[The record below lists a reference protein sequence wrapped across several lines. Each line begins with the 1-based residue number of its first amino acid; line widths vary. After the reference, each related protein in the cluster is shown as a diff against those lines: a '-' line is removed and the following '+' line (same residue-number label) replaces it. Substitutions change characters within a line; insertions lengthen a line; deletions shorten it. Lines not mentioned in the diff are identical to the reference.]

1 MKIVSFTS
9 VNGRAREIGILDGAG
24 NVIALSAFAADLPFD
39 AGNMLSLIEAG
50 DDALAAIAKTA
61 LSGSVRGIPLA
72 DVTLCAPVPNP
83 RKNIVCVGWNYLDH
97 FNEGAASRTTKVD
110 LPDHPTFFTKAPTT
124 LNGPFA
130 GVPAHTNVTEK
141 LDWEVELALVIGR
154 RGSNITEADA
164 LSHVFGYMVANDVSA
179 REIQRRHGQQWFK
192 GKSLDGHLPMGP
204 WLTTAD
210 EVADPQN
217 MDLMSKVNGVVKQ
230 QSNTHHMYFK
240 IPTIISE
247 LSQGMTIEPGDI
259 ILTGTPSGV
268 GHART
273 PPEFMKVGDVL
284 ETEIS
289 GLGAMRNVIV
299 D

>member
-1 MKIVSFTS
+1 MKIVSFSTS
-9 VNGRAREIGILDGAG
+9 NGAAPEVGVIDGAG
-24 NVIALSAFAADLPFD
+24 DVIGLSAFAAELPFD
-39 AGNMLSLIEAG
+39 TGSILSLIDAG
-50 DDALAAIAKTA
+50 TAALTAISKTA
-61 LSGSVRGIPLA
+61 LVGGGKGLPLS
-72 DVTLCAPVPNP
+72 DVMLHAPVPSP
-83 RKNIVCVGWNYLDH
+83 RKNIFCVGWNYLDH
-97 FNEGAASRTTKVD
+97 FNEGAATRTTNID

-124 LNGPFA
+124 LNDPFA
-130 GVPAHTNVTEK
+130 GVPAHANVTEK

-154 RGSNITEADA
+154 PGRDITEADA
-164 LSHVFGYMVANDVSA
+164 LSHVFGYTVANDVSA
-179 REIQRRHGQQWFK
+179 REVQRRHGHQWFK

-210 EVADPQN
+210 EIADPQN
-217 MDLMSKVNGVVKQ
+217 LDLTAKVNGVIKQ
-230 QSNTHHMYFK
+230 QANTRHMYFK
-240 IPTIISE
+240 LPTIISE
-247 LSQGMTIEPGDI
+247 LSQGMTLETGDI

-284 ETEIS
+284 ETEVS